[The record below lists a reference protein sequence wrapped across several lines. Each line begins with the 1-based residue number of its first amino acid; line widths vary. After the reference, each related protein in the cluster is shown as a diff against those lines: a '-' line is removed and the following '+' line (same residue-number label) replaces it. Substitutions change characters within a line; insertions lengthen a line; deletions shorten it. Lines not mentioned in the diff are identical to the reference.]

1 MFDLEQSIADWRR
14 EMLAAGIKSP
24 VPLEEL
30 ESHLR
35 EEIEQQVKSGLSEQE
50 AFTACVQKIGPAHAV
65 KSEFKKVE
73 ASRGVMRFMVANLGL
88 VLILA
93 GFFISGLL
101 LLILAAWDEML
112 QQVNRRRRL
121 SISLIWASLG
131 VLNFV
136 LYLLDGTMR
145 KPFQLGVLV
154 AIVVIWPLFI
164 IHNFRRWRKNRSFT
178 SPLT

>member
-1 MFDLEQSIADWRR
+1 MFDLEKSIAEWRR
-14 EMLAAGIKSP
+14 QMLAAGIKTP

-30 ESHLR
+30 EIHLR
-35 EEIEQQVKSGLSEQE
+35 EEIEQQMKSGLNEQE
-50 AFTACVQKIGPAHAV
+50 AFTASVQKIGQAHAV
-65 KSEFKKVE
+65 QSEFKKVE
-73 ASRGVMRFMVANLGL
+73 ASREVMRFIVVNLGI
-88 VLILA
+88 VLILV
-93 GFFISGLL
+93 GFFIFGLL

-136 LYLLDGTMR
+136 LYLQDGGMR